1 MRRKLR
7 VVVAALLATL
17 FVLSFAVGCA
27 PTASLSIDPAEV
39 SLTVGAQKSL
49 KVKNG
54 DTTLKN
60 ADLTWE
66 TGDPTI
72 ATVSEKGVVKGVA
85 AGETTVKATASDG
98 SFGEAKVTVTQAPT
112 ITVKKDGVAVTSA
125 TVERGQSITLT
136 AETSTGGTV
145 TWDENSP
152 AISIAPS
159 GNTVVVTGESK
170 TEDSPALLYANMD
183 GARSVQIEI
192 TVTFDSSSVSD
203 YYKADNGGETEF
215 LGEDHYNK
223 WYYWYSQQFDWAQ
236 ATVSVPTADFANG
249 TATFVYSGNS
259 GQFFGMQLFYN
270 TPNTTPGKMYHLSF
284 TMASTAAGQV
294 TADNVVLDV
303 QTGSHTYDVY
313 YKQVE
318 NQASFRMMMGVDNGT
333 NIQEAT
339 VKISNLNWQEIAALN
354 TPATPTALTIDG
366 KNITI
371 TDSNDAA
378 HLSGYKLIFKQ
389 DGTTKYAQVFAGKT
403 GTIDDAAFNDGE
415 YDVHVQALG
424 TFTSGKGDY
433 GDSAESAKLA
443 TFTVANGGASYI
455 PKNTGASGA
464 KQEPGRWTYREEWAG
479 AGFENLQVVNGV
491 FSFRYKGGGNWDSY
505 QLYFKNPANEEG
517 KSYKITM
524 KFTVSNP
531 AVDAIPA
538 GHKILISGVEH
549 TLVEGE
555 NTFEATVA
563 EGSDYSVQILF
574 DTWHAPEDNPGY
586 GGAGRLGA
594 CDFSI
599 TELTFAEDTSVPPVE
614 SEGVEVDPNNFNLG
628 ATVNDAASMQ
638 LMAGAEHTT
647 GNDPDGTDNHP
658 DTFIHWHVAGD
669 WGCGAIVPSFS
680 AEVQNDAVVVTY
692 HGGDVEYS
700 VQLFYACAQLTKGT
714 TYILNIKVNVSRDYT
729 IVVNGAHVNL
739 TAGDNVLHIK
749 FTLNADGAQNNGVS
763 ALDIQ
768 MPGTGTTDT
777 NDVTFKFSDI
787 SWNEVLGT
795 K

>member
-112 ITVKKDGVAVTSA
+112 ITVKKDGVAVTAA

-145 TWDENSP
+145 TWDENSS
-152 AISIAPS
+152 AISIVPS

-170 TEDSPALLYANMD
+170 TEGSPALLYANMD

-192 TVTFDSSSVSD
+192 TVTFDSSGIDD
-203 YYKADNGGETEF
+203 YYEIQFAGETAM
-215 LGEDHYNK
+215 LGEENYNK
-223 WYYWYSQQFDWAQ
+223 WFYWNSQQFDWAQ
-236 ATVSVPTADFANG
+236 ATVAVPTADFANG

-259 GQFFGMQLFYN
+259 GQFFGMQLYYN

-284 TMASTAAGQV
+284 TMDSTAAGQV

-313 YKQVE
+313 YTQAG
-318 NQASFRMMMGVDNGT
+318 NQASFRMMMGVENHA

-339 VKISNLNWQEIAALN
+339 VKISNLNWQEITALN
-354 TPATPTALTIDG
+354 TPTTPTALTIDG

-403 GTIDDAAFNDGE
+403 GTIDDAAFDDGE

-443 TFTVANGGASYI
+443 TFTVANGGASYV

-479 AGFENLQVVNGV
+479 NFQNMKVENGV
-491 FSFRYKGGGNWDSY
+491 LSFRYPGGGNWDSY
-505 QLYFKNPANEEG
+505 QVYFKNPANEVG
-517 KSYKITM
+517 KSYKVTM
-524 KFTVSNP
+524 RFTVSNP

-555 NTFEATVA
+555 NTFEATIT
-563 EGSDYSVQILF
+563 EGNEYSVQILF
-574 DTWHAPEDNPGY
+574 DVWHHADTDPEGY

-594 CDFSI
+594 CGFSI
-599 TELTFAEDTSVPPVE
+599 TELTFAEDAGEPAAPGTIVAGEESTGTKGFVYWADKNYNGSTVE
-614 SEGVEVDPNNFNLG
+614 CSEAKYETN
-628 ATVNDAASMQ
+628 S
-638 LMAGAEHTT
+638 
-647 GNDPDGTDNHP
+647 DGTFTVTAKANC
-658 DTFIHWHVAGD
+658 TAGSCN
-669 WGCGAIVPSFS
+669 WGF
-680 AEVQNDAVVVTY
+680 
-692 HGGDVEYS
+692 
-700 VQLFYACAQLTKGT
+700 QLFYNNRDDYSIGTEYTLTCTVTSNADK
-714 TYILNIKVNVSRDYT
+714 T
-729 IVVNGAHVNL
+729 ITINGQEVAL
-739 TAGDNVLHIK
+739 TAGEAKAVTVTFTYNWHNDNVQNYDYGTSLFDMQIPMAKNFSIELTIANIK
-749 FTLNADGAQNNGVS
+749 WVPTAG
-763 ALDIQ
+763 
-768 MPGTGTTDT
+768 
-777 NDVTFKFSDI
+777 
-787 SWNEVLGT
+787 
-795 K
+795 